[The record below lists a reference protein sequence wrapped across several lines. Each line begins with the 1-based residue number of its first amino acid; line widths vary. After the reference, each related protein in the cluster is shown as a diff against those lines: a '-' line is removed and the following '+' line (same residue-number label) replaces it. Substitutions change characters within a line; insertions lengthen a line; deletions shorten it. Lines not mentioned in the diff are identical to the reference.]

1 MTIST
6 NANPYLAEKVRA
18 YWTANGIALREFN
31 TFCKT
36 DPRIDTVL
44 LPVYDGVT
52 LIKWK
57 PSIAKTFSNG
67 VSKGVSNGASN
78 GTNGFH

>member
-6 NANPYLAEKVRA
+6 DANPYLAQKVRA
-18 YWTANGIALREFN
+18 YWTANGIALRKFN
-31 TFCKT
+31 TFCKN
-36 DPRIDTVL
+36 DPRIDTIL

-57 PSIAKTFSNG
+57 VDLVKENSNG
-67 VSKGVSNGASN
+67 VSNGSSNGAN
-78 GTNGFH
+78 GANGAH